1 MAFRPEDDPYPLS
14 LPMMHSP
21 NMNPYTPEST
31 GTSDQ
36 FFGAP
41 YISPLRED
49 FGHFEAEDVFS
60 NAMLVPQSGYR
71 PGRLPDN
78 PTADKSHSSESSPS
92 SSSNS
97 SDQHRRH
104 VSSNSSRSATHE
116 TDQSNPNP
124 VQVQTPNMAS
134 SNISLKN
141 NEETTKTEPTDNDL
155 DRQMNELFDFDS
167 AANSPGDSMET
178 EKETEKET
186 ETETS
191 SGKPIPGMTIP
202 QHQQSP
208 QHTAKKVAKPQTLAI
223 LAASRST
230 VSTPCS
236 FKPENSFHNPNPH
249 TRPFDFRENAALQ
262 SNASYDPPYG
272 TPTAPYLVANTGF
285 VGPNSFGHPPPML
298 IPPAPTLQGAG
309 QLEQLRGPWLKLEQ
323 IAPKTRVETQIP
335 IQMTLFPLP
344 PGITKLHLPR
354 RTMAKPKLIA
364 KPQPGRSRNMLELDV
379 MPVCASAMRK
389 PALYCRALAMARG
402 EVFSSPTSSHF
413 PRSSTEGPVRDGASS
428 TKIEPKDGGPI
439 QICDG
444 CVTRERKR
452 ANRRIEK
459 EETPED
465 ILWKQGEKE
474 RIVVFNETE
483 IVEWKPYGSTDFN
496 EPAGRRAKGG
506 GRGKKKGDPG
516 EEALAPTLASAEH
529 MAYGEGAKQ
538 VSLMM
543 RITCYC
549 RHQGEPEGFQV
560 IITIKDHL
568 GNCVAQEISSPIL
581 ITDDHKT
588 STLQN
593 EGVSP
598 TTTTTTTDASHLPKG
613 GSFLPPG
620 PPIHAAVAPHL
631 FNPGQSQSSTE
642 LPSHPFYPQKSALH
656 RPATSASLHHF
667 GPMQASRS
675 TGSSTPCKQS
685 SYQTSATLTPRNLS
699 RQVSPTATSGPTPK
713 RRKGSG
719 NSSFHNRPCVNLSMT
734 RMSRRDITPDR
745 APRPSLS
752 PSSSSDASEG
762 LIMAPIT
769 PTARTAT
776 TTQAD
781 PAVPVTALTSSS
793 TLGMGAANSAS
804 DHASE
809 SSPQQSTPTSASDSD
824 PIPDLDMDI
833 IPLNRNGTQSP
844 QPVQPLAQTDMRSHA
859 QALHHSLLGL
869 PGAMTPASELPMVYR
884 TIPTEGPISGGLEV
898 TILGEGLYHGLD
910 VCFAG
915 ALATR
920 TVVLN
925 SQTIVC
931 CIPPS
936 FQPGLVPVTLRGH
949 HQADPP
955 VLFRYVDTDERDL
968 MRLALTVFHHR
979 NTGKFANPGDVAR
992 SIIGSQANGNPL
1004 PANITQ
1010 HLQNSELSAMD
1021 LELSILAVIDMIDQ
1035 ADTAIAPCYNLCR
1048 TTGHTMLHL
1057 SASLGYHKLVAGL
1070 LARGAH
1076 PDLRDR
1082 NGMSAMHMACL
1093 HGRSKVVRKLLSA
1106 GGDPSIRS
1114 LLGVAPIDMATTY
1127 EVYHVVASIERHTRS
1142 RSFGATP
1149 ISHLSRA
1156 SSPASIE
1163 PDVALNNAI
1172 VEAYQS
1178 RAVTPSPIWAQSR
1191 RNSAS
1196 EQQQQHF
1203 FPAQNTEDVAS
1214 NTHRASVAAAMA
1226 AYFQQGVQ
1234 KTLPHLQVPPLPTF
1248 EAYQEH
1254 PMVRRISS
1262 LVPRM
1267 NAAPPPPSYEEIY
1280 PESSQKD
1287 VRTASVLC
1295 ALGEAVIDKKC
1306 AMAWH
1311 FEHAPED
1318 QHHELR
1324 LARERNVKKLSNDR
1338 KLFFVWIPLLILV
1351 IIAMTKDWAPDIVRG
1366 VGQIVGYVQ
1375 EHLAA

>member
-208 QHTAKKVAKPQTLAI
+208 QHTAKKVAKPQTLAN
-223 LAASRST
+223 LAVRIHSPEADALTSDIQSFH
-230 VSTPCS
+230 

-413 PRSSTEGPVRDGASS
+413 PRSSTEGPVRDGDSS

-593 EGVSP
+593 E
-598 TTTTTTTDASHLPKG
+598 
-613 GSFLPPG
+613 
-620 PPIHAAVAPHL
+620 
-631 FNPGQSQSSTE
+631 
-642 LPSHPFYPQKSALH
+642 
-656 RPATSASLHHF
+656 
-667 GPMQASRS
+667 
-675 TGSSTPCKQS
+675 
-685 SYQTSATLTPRNLS
+685 
-699 RQVSPTATSGPTPK
+699 
-713 RRKGSG
+713 
-719 NSSFHNRPCVNLSMT
+719 
-734 RMSRRDITPDR
+734 
-745 APRPSLS
+745 
-752 PSSSSDASEG
+752 
-762 LIMAPIT
+762 APII

-833 IPLNRNGTQSP
+833 IPSNRNGTQSP

-949 HQADPP
+949 HQADAP

-1035 ADTAIAPCYNLCR
+1035 ADTSIAPCYNLCR

-1287 VRTASVLC
+1287 MRTASVLC

-1318 QHHELR
+1318 QQHELR

-1338 KLFFVWIPLLILV
+1338 KLFFVW
-1351 IIAMTKDWAPDIVRG
+1351 
-1366 VGQIVGYVQ
+1366 
-1375 EHLAA
+1375 